1 MSLHHFSFNAPG
13 YLFALLLVP
22 VLFLFAAYIRRRRT
36 RYTAAFTNLETFT
49 GVRVAHGWQWRRR
62 TPLILL
68 GLALACCAA
77 AVAQPRVETTV
88 SDEDTTI
95 VLLADTSGSMAATD
109 IVPARIF
116 AATNAMK
123 ELTAALPARD
133 KIGLVTVADKVQINV
148 PPTTDHSQILSA
160 LKVLTPEGGTALG
173 EGVEAALNVVISA
186 LAASG
191 VHHIPGEF
199 LPAAIVMLS
208 DGSQDRGS
216 VTVSAAAE
224 LAKEAGIR
232 IYGIALG
239 TRHGVI
245 TQGHGLVMQEF
256 PVPPDPGSVAL
267 LARTSGGQS
276 FNATTAN
283 GLNSIYRDLGSSI
296 GHHKVATDIASWFDL
311 AAVLFLIAGVAAAR
325 VYGPTL
331 P

>member
-1 MSLHHFSFNAPG
+1 M
-13 YLFALLLVP
+13 
-22 VLFLFAAYIRRRRT
+22 LFLFAAYIRRRRT
-36 RYTAAFTNLETFT
+36 RYTAAFTNLETFA
-49 GVRVAHGWQWRRR
+49 GVRVARGWQWRRR
-62 TPLILL
+62 TPLILTSL

-88 SDEDTTI
+88 SDQDTTI

-116 AATNAMK
+116 AAVNAMK
-123 ELTAALPARD
+123 ELTVALPARD

-173 EGVEAALNVVISA
+173 EGVAAAINVVISA

-199 LPAAIVMLS
+199 LPAAIVLLS

-216 VTVSAAAE
+216 VTASAAAE
-224 LAKEAGIR
+224 LAKEAGVR
-232 IYGIALG
+232 IYGVALG

-256 PVPPDPGSVAL
+256 PGPPDPGAGAL
-267 LARTSGGQS
+267 LARASGGQS
-276 FNATTAN
+276 FNATTAT

-296 GHHKVATDIASWFDL
+296 GHHKVSTDIASWFDL

-325 VYGPTL
+325 IYGPTL